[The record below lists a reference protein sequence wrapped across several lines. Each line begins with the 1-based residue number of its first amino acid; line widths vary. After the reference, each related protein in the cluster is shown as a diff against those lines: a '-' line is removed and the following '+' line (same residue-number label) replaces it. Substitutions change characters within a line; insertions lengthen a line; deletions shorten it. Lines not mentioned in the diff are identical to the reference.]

1 MGNRIKTIKKMLII
15 LVPLLTAVLVYI
27 IFKTLFLIGYVPSA
41 SMEPTLKEGDI
52 IFGIRVN
59 GKLDTGDIIIFEHDN
74 NLLVKRIAAVGGETI
89 EIENRVYMVPEDCF
103 FVLGDNLED
112 SYDSRFWEDPFV
124 KRSEIVAKLI
134 GKLKEIL

>member
-27 IFKTLFLIGYVPSA
+27 IFKTFFLIGYVPSA

-52 IFGIRVN
+52 IFGIRRH
-59 GKLDTGDIIIFEHDN
+59 GELDTGDIIIFEHDN

-89 EIENRVYMVPEDCF
+89 EIDGRVYMVPEDCF
-103 FVLGDNLED
+103 FVLGDNLDD
-112 SYDSRFWEDPFV
+112 SFDSRFWEDPFV

-134 GKLKEIL
+134 GK

>member
-52 IFGIRVN
+52 IFGIRAH

-124 KRSEIVAKLI
+124 KRSEIVAKLV
-134 GKLKEIL
+134 GK